1 MSDSSLHIQPS
12 SIKVGIHFHWC
23 VLLGHPDDT
32 MIMMH
37 LDQTNFVPP
46 TWSGGYTAY
55 RDSDS
60 RVILDVDEEREA
72 MRRAMEVAF

>member
-1 MSDSSLHIQPS
+1 
-12 SIKVGIHFHWC
+12 
-23 VLLGHPDDT
+23 
-32 MIMMH
+32 MIIIVNH
-37 LDQTNFVPP
+37 DKINFVPP
-46 TWSGGYTAY
+46 TCSSGGYTAY